1 MVGVLTISMN
11 RLMGALASSTPILP
25 TSFIPILSRMWAVA
39 VAATTATMIKNDGK
53 RIFFSWQVIHP
64 IP

>member
-1 MVGVLTISMN
+1 
-11 RLMGALASSTPILP
+11 LP